1 MAPRLFISAR
11 LMLDRVLI
19 QISPVYVL
27 ENSVV
32 FETIL
37 CHVID
42 MVVFFQV
49 SYVSDCNAVVQ
60 LHKPMSYVVGRLS
73 LLVPSSQ
80 MKSPS
85 SSEYCKIRKVLA
97 NQIL

>member
-1 MAPRLFISAR
+1 
-11 LMLDRVLI
+11 MLDRILI
-19 QISPVYVL
+19 RITPVYVL

-49 SYVSDCNAVVQ
+49 SYVSDCSGVVQ
-60 LHKPMSYVVGRLS
+60 LHKLMSYVVGRLS

-80 MKSPS
+80 VGSPS

-97 NQIL
+97 NPIL